1 MLTYQLLLIIDTD
14 FFKLHVYDTESGD
27 TIHLFDVHPK
37 TKKSFSRS
45 EAEALGERICNPQ
58 FPKTKSE
65 FFERMP
71 SSDFQKYFE
80 AVLDVNERFES
91 FLSTASEQLKNFKT
105 IIYKMDL
112 LPEFAFSEKE
122 MEILQEFCDVYGISV
137 MSFFVN

>member
-1 MLTYQLLLIIDTD
+1 MLAYQLLLIIDTD

-91 FLSTASEQLKNFKT
+91 FLSSASEQLKSFKT
-105 IIYKMDL
+105 IIYKMEIISDF
-112 LPEFAFSEKE
+112 EFTESENK
-122 MEILQEFCDVYGISV
+122 ILMEFCDVYSISV
-137 MSFFVN
+137 METFI

>member
-1 MLTYQLLLIIDTD
+1 MLAYQLLLIVDTD

-91 FLSTASEQLKNFKT
+91 FLSTASEQLKSFKT
-105 IIYKMDL
+105 IIYKMEIISDF
-112 LPEFAFSEKE
+112 EFTESENK
-122 MEILQEFCDVYGISV
+122 ILMEFCDVYSISV
-137 MSFFVN
+137 METFI

>member
-1 MLTYQLLLIIDTD
+1 MLVYQLMLIIDTD

-91 FLSTASEQLKNFKT
+91 FLSDASEQLKSFKT
-105 IIYKMDL
+105 IIYKMEIISDF
-112 LPEFAFSEKE
+112 EFTESENK
-122 MEILQEFCDVYGISV
+122 ILMEFCDVYSISV
-137 MSFFVN
+137 METFI

>member
-91 FLSTASEQLKNFKT
+91 FLSDASEQLKSFKT
-105 IIYKMDL
+105 IIYKMEIISDF
-112 LPEFAFSEKE
+112 EFTESENK
-122 MEILQEFCDVYGISV
+122 ILMEFCDVYSISV
-137 MSFFVN
+137 METFI

>member
-1 MLTYQLLLIIDTD
+1 MLVYQLMLIIDTD

-91 FLSTASEQLKNFKT
+91 FLSTASEQLKSFKT
-105 IIYKMDL
+105 IIYKMEIISDF
-112 LPEFAFSEKE
+112 EFTESENK
-122 MEILQEFCDVYGISV
+122 ILMEFCDVYSISV
-137 MSFFVN
+137 METFI

>member
-27 TIHLFDVHPK
+27 TVHLFDVHPK
-37 TKKSFSRS
+37 TKKPFSRS

-91 FLSTASEQLKNFKT
+91 FLSSASEQLKNFKT
-105 IIYKMDL
+105 IIYKMEIISDF
-112 LPEFAFSEKE
+112 EFTESENK
-122 MEILQEFCDVYGISV
+122 ILMEFCDVYSISV
-137 MSFFVN
+137 METFI

>member
-1 MLTYQLLLIIDTD
+1 MLAYQLLLIVDTD

-58 FPKTKSE
+58 FPKTKSD

-91 FLSTASEQLKNFKT
+91 FLSTASEQLKSFKT
-105 IIYKMDL
+105 IIYKMEIISDF
-112 LPEFAFSEKE
+112 EFTESENK
-122 MEILQEFCDVYGISV
+122 ILMEFCDVYSISV
-137 MSFFVN
+137 METFI

>member
-27 TIHLFDVHPK
+27 TVHLFDVHPK
-37 TKKSFSRS
+37 TKKPFSRS

-91 FLSTASEQLKNFKT
+91 FLSSAQEQLKNFKT
-105 IIYKMDL
+105 ISYKMEIISDF
-112 LPEFAFSEKE
+112 EFTESENK
-122 MEILQEFCDVYGISV
+122 ILMEFCDVYSISV
-137 MSFFVN
+137 METFI

>member
-1 MLTYQLLLIIDTD
+1 MLAYQLLLIIDTD

-58 FPKTKSE
+58 FPKTKSD

-91 FLSTASEQLKNFKT
+91 FLSTASEQLKSFKT
-105 IIYKMDL
+105 IIYKMEIISDF
-112 LPEFAFSEKE
+112 EFTESENK
-122 MEILQEFCDVYGISV
+122 ILMEFCDVYSISV
-137 MSFFVN
+137 METFI

>member
-91 FLSTASEQLKNFKT
+91 FLSSASEQLKSFKT
-105 IIYKMDL
+105 IIYKMEIISDF
-112 LPEFAFSEKE
+112 EFTESENK
-122 MEILQEFCDVYGISV
+122 ILMEFCDVYSISV
-137 MSFFVN
+137 METFI

>member
-1 MLTYQLLLIIDTD
+1 MLAYQLLLIIDTD

-91 FLSTASEQLKNFKT
+91 FLSTASEQLKSFKT
-105 IIYKMDL
+105 IIYKMEIISDF
-112 LPEFAFSEKE
+112 EFTESENK
-122 MEILQEFCDVYGISV
+122 ILMEFCDVYSISV
-137 MSFFVN
+137 METFI

>member
-1 MLTYQLLLIIDTD
+1 MLAYQLLLIIDTD

-91 FLSTASEQLKNFKT
+91 FLSTASEQLKSFKT
-105 IIYKMDL
+105 IIYKMEIISDF
-112 LPEFAFSEKE
+112 EFTENENK
-122 MEILQEFCDVYGISV
+122 ILMEFCDVYSISV
-137 MSFFVN
+137 METFI